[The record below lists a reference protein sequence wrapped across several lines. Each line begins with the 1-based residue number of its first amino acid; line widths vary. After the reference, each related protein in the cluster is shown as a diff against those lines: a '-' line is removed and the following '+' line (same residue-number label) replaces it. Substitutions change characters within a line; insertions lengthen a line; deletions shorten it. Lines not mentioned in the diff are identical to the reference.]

1 MWQQMFVITY
11 TGYTYQLQYTLVFMA
26 LVMTKPLFVYI
37 WSWGLLILLLGLGI
51 FFGKRMRAR
60 GE

>member
-1 MWQQMFVITY
+1 
-11 TGYTYQLQYTLVFMA
+11 MA